1 MTRNSLSATLL
12 FITLAPGLISCKS
25 KQVGTPMPE
34 PANKPDI
41 EQRTL
46 QIFEVVDAKSRQ
58 RLGYVEKKQYGSG
71 RVLYWVYGVKR
82 ASKLGY
88 LEENGRAY
96 RYVWDRALRTTTEQ
110 EFPADSH
117 AIGVR
122 RILDHTA
129 DVAMVPRTERELI
142 EALERAQNASKKAA
156 AGSAAEEEE
165 G

>member
-12 FITLAPGLISCKS
+12 FVTLAPALISCTS
-25 KQVGTPMPE
+25 RNVGTPMPE
-34 PANKPDI
+34 PGNKPDI

-46 QIFEVVDAKSRQ
+46 QIYEVVDEMSRQ
-58 RLGYVEKKQYGSG
+58 RLGYVEKKAYGSG
-71 RVLYWVYGVKR
+71 RILYWVYGVKR
-82 ASKLGY
+82 ANKLGY
-88 LEENGRAY
+88 VEENGRAY
-96 RYVWDRALRTTTEQ
+96 RYQWDRALRKMTEK

-129 DVAMVPRTERELI
+129 NVAMVPRTERELI
-142 EALERAQNASKKAA
+142 EALERAENASKKAA
-156 AGSAAEEEE
+156 AGSAEEEE

>member
-1 MTRNSLSATLL
+1 MTRNSLSAALL
-12 FITLAPGLISCKS
+12 FIALAPGLASCKS

-34 PANKPDI
+34 PSNTPDI

-46 QIFEVVDAKSRQ
+46 QIFEVVDAKSRE

-71 RVLYWVYGVKR
+71 RILYWVYGVKR
-82 ASKLGY
+82 AIKLGY
-88 LEENGRAY
+88 VEENGRAY
-96 RYVWDRALRTTTEQ
+96 RYEWDRALRKDTEK

-129 DVAMVPRTERELI
+129 SVAMVPRTERELL
-142 EALERAQNASKKAA
+142 ESLERAANANKKSA
-156 AGSAAEEEE
+156 AGSAEEEE